1 MHELHTSSV
10 YLLFTSTFLY
20 YDDKP
25 DHQAVA
31 AISGNANYVT
41 HITVTYPFY
50 SKCEWGLF

>member
-50 SKCEWGLF
+50 SKCE